1 MRKHHHGTSLIE
13 LMVAI
18 GVIALL
24 ATIAVPSYQRVV
36 RKTHRTNAM
45 ATLLQ
50 LHVRQ
55 EKYRADKRG
64 LCDQPDA
71 DRRTHQRR
79 RNRRLQPVDR
89 GFHRH
94 QQYLARRCTQRRHAE
109 RGRAGRCQLRTAGDR
124 PVGSAHAV
132 RLLALNANS
141 VP

>member
-55 EKYRADKRG
+55 EKYRADNAAYATSLTQIGAPTSGVVTDDYSLSIAASTATSNTLRADARSG
-64 LCDQPDA
+64 GMQSADAQDDVSCARLEIDQSEV
-71 DRRTHQRR
+71 RT
-79 RNRRLQPVDR
+79 P
-89 GFHRH
+89 
-94 QQYLARRCTQRRHAE
+94 
-109 RGRAGRCQLRTAGDR
+109 
-124 PVGSAHAV
+124 SACW
-132 RLLALNANS
+132 R
-141 VP
+141 